1 MEIAIIYIFST
12 ISLSKFNSK
21 HFHSLFNRFR
31 DFLPAMVSFEAR
43 QLLDVL
49 VTYLLVGESDV
60 SLLLD
65 EPQFAVV
72 LLISALSAAAM
83 SGKIKAVLD
92 GFLDELGSLDADL
105 HLAPLGC

>member
-1 MEIAIIYIFST
+1 
-12 ISLSKFNSK
+12 
-21 HFHSLFNRFR
+21 
-31 DFLPAMVSFEAR
+31 MVSLEAR
-43 QLLDVL
+43 QLLEVL
-49 VTYLLVGESDV
+49 VIYLLVGESDV

-72 LLISALSAAAM
+72 FLISALSAAAM

-92 GFLDELGSLDADL
+92 GFRDELGSLDADL